1 MDSPQKVL
9 KELSDL
15 TRNLDV
21 LAKEVRDMSKGNSS
35 IAKAVV
41 QSVETKKE
49 DSKTAATSAEKTTAD
64 AQKTQEGMFSKL
76 LGSVKKSFEEG
87 NELFKSASLKTL
99 SSAGKTLLETGSL
112 KDAAKSGISEAKD
125 SAKKSVVDLAKQ
137 KAEQLITAS
146 TTVNQTPDLK
156 QKEKAAKENLTTE
169 SMTSPAAKAEKSGE
183 KATTAVGKK
192 GVLASLREK
201 FFGKKESTAE
211 KTTTE
216 GTSPVS
222 NPTALKEKTTPEGAS
237 PVSTPAT
244 LKEKTSPP
252 TGSPAA
258 SAAVKTPAALSPK
271 VGAAASTDE
280 KSPKKSFNEMAKDGF
295 GKTRLG
301 STVNYLSGLT
311 KKKKDPTVAESGM
324 KNETTTLKD
333 QSKAK
338 PEPAKPQAEVKKE
351 VEVKKETSATA
362 QYSGSK
368 KEESKSSAPMTAGS
382 SSSDKG
388 KETQISAKD
397 IQDIKGLLAAINSTL
412 NGPLSIKNNKPF
424 RPTSSMLE

>member
-1 MDSPQKVL
+1 MDSSQKVL

-21 LAKEVRDMSKGNSS
+21 LAKEVRDTNKGNATV
-35 IAKAVV
+35 AKAVA

-49 DSKTAATSAEKTTAD
+49 DSKSAATSAEKKTSD
-64 AQKTQEGMFSKL
+64 AQKAQEGMFSKL

-112 KDAAKSGISEAKD
+112 KEAAKSGILEAKD
-125 SAKKSVVDLAKQ
+125 SSKKSAVDLAKQ
-137 KAEQLITAS
+137 KAEQVISTS

-156 QKEKAAKENLTTE
+156 QKEKAVKENLTTE
-169 SMTSPAAKAEKSGE
+169 SMTSPTAKAEKTGE
-183 KATTAVGKK
+183 KSTTAVGKK
-192 GVLASLREK
+192 GVLSSLREK
-201 FFGKKESTAE
+201 FFGKKETSVE
-211 KTTTE
+211 KTTLE

-222 NPTALKEKTTPEGAS
+222 TPAALKEKGTSQVSTPAALKEKTP
-237 PVSTPAT
+237 PAA
-244 LKEKTSPP
+244 
-252 TGSPAA
+252 GSPAA
-258 SAAVKTPAALSPK
+258 DSSAVKTPAALSPK
-271 VGAAASTDE
+271 VGATSSTDGNP
-280 KSPKKSFNEMAKDGF
+280 PKKSFKDATKEEF

-338 PEPAKPQAEVKKE
+338 PESAKPQAEVKKE
-351 VEVKKETSATA
+351 VEVKKETSYASVKSA
-362 QYSGSK
+362 ESK
-368 KEESKSSAPMTAGS
+368 KEESKSSAPISAGS

-388 KETQISAKD
+388 KETQISSQD
-397 IQDIKGLLAAINSTL
+397 IQDIKGLLAAINTTL
-412 NGPLSIKNNKPF
+412 SGPLAIKNNKPF
-424 RPTSSMLE
+424 RPTSNMLD